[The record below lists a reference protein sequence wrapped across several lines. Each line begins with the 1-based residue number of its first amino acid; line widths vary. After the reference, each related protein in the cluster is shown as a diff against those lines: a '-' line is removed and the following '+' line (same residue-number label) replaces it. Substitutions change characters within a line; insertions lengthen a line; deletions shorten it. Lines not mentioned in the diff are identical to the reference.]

1 MVRALRVFMAL
12 TAFLLASCSE
22 NTGPNLND
30 VPGYSIS
37 KVIVDPPSATILIP
51 DTVTAANEISFS
63 AVALGKGG
71 GSLSGIR
78 FAWSTS
84 DPSIA
89 VVDSLGV
96 VTPIRPGTVEVIAS
110 AHKTGKA
117 LLEILPATQTVTVS
131 PTRDTIFVD
140 EPIVSARDTVR
151 LAAKA
156 YDPFGVQL
164 TGVAFTWQ
172 SSAASV
178 ASVEPNGT
186 VHATGLGVATVTT
199 TASGRTAST
208 QIHVLPLVAS
218 VNVSTPATQVL
229 ALDTLQLA
237 AAALG
242 YNGAPMSRT
251 FSWVS
256 SNPSVAT
263 VDGGGRVVFLSA
275 GQVTF
280 SARTAHRT
288 STATVTA
295 VERRLLVMDAGDE
308 FTCGIANLGR
318 GYCWGLST
326 DGRTAASPDSSCFDV
341 GFGLD
346 PCILPPKRMNR
357 PELDYTTVSAGK
369 KFGCGITS
377 ASRLYCW
384 GNDEFGQVGNGSDGA
399 GETPSLAVTVK
410 NERFSTVSAGAE
422 HACALNLSGRAFC
435 WGNDSH
441 GQLGDHHKIN
451 STTPIPVNDS
461 LLVFSTISAGG
472 RHTCGL
478 SISGTAYCWG
488 DGSRGQLGNGFAGS
502 SDVPVL
508 VSTGLSFIA
517 IATGDSH
524 TCAIDAASSMHC
536 WGADNLG
543 QLGIGGPAAMQLT
556 PVPVGGGGAFTA
568 VAAGDFHTCGI
579 AAGGQVRCWGQSQF
593 GEVGDGNVL
602 LHTVSTPIT
611 VAGIQA
617 VAITAG
623 ASHTCAMSMIGEA
636 LCWGS
641 NRWGALGNEFQA
653 AGRATPQVVARP
665 R

>member
-1 MVRALRVFMAL
+1 MARAIRVFTAL
-12 TAFLLASCSE
+12 TALVVVSCSD

-30 VPGYSIS
+30 VPGYAIRD
-37 KVIVDPPSATILIP
+37 VIVDPPSATILIP
-51 DTVTAANEISFS
+51 DTVTAANEIAFS
-63 AVALGKGG
+63 AVAIGKSGG
-71 GSLSGIR
+71 GLSGIR

-110 AHKTGKA
+110 AYKTGKA
-117 LLEILPATQTVTVS
+117 LLEILPATQAVTVS
-131 PTRDTIFVD
+131 PARDTIFVD
-140 EPIVSARDTVR
+140 EPIASARDTVR

-156 YDPFGVQL
+156 FDPFGAQL
-164 TGVAFTWQ
+164 TGVAFSWQ

-178 ASVEPNGT
+178 VSVEPNGI
-186 VHATGLGVATVTT
+186 VHATGLGIATVTT
-199 TASGRTAST
+199 SANGRTAST
-208 QIHVLPLVAS
+208 QIHVLPVVAS
-218 VNVSTPATQVL
+218 LNVSTPASQVL
-229 ALDTLQLA
+229 ALDTLQLNA
-237 AAALG
+237 SALG
-242 YNGAPMSRT
+242 YNGAPMTRS

-263 VDGGGRVVFLSA
+263 VDAGGRVVFLSA
-275 GQVTF
+275 GQAIF

-288 STATVTA
+288 SAVTVTA
-295 VERRLLVMDAGDE
+295 VERRLLMMEAGDE
-308 FTCGIANLGR
+308 FTCGVANLGR
-318 GYCWGLST
+318 GYCWGLAT

-341 GFGLD
+341 GAGLD

-369 KFGCGITS
+369 NFGCGITT

-384 GNDEFGQVGNGSDGA
+384 GNDQFGQVGNGADGA

-410 NERFSTVSAGAE
+410 NERFSMVSAGAE
-422 HACALNLSGRAFC
+422 HACALNLGGRAFC
-435 WGNDSH
+435 WGSDSH

-451 STTPIPVNDS
+451 STTPIPIVDS

-478 SISGTAYCWG
+478 TVSGTALCWG
-488 DGSRGQLGNGFAGS
+488 DGRKGQLGNGFVGT

-508 VSTGLSFIA
+508 VSTGLSFVA
-517 IATGDSH
+517 ISAGESH
-524 TCAIDAASSMHC
+524 TCAIDVASNMHC
-536 WGADNLG
+536 WGADTLG
-543 QLGIGGPAAMQLT
+543 QLGIGSPAAMQLT
-556 PVPVGGGGAFTA
+556 PVLVGGGGGFTA

-579 AAGGQVRCWGQSQF
+579 AAGQVRCWGQSQF

-602 LHTVSTPIT
+602 LHTVLTPNT
-611 VAGIQA
+611 VTGIQA

-623 ASHTCAMSMIGEA
+623 SSHTCAMSTAGQAM
-636 LCWGS
+636 CWGS